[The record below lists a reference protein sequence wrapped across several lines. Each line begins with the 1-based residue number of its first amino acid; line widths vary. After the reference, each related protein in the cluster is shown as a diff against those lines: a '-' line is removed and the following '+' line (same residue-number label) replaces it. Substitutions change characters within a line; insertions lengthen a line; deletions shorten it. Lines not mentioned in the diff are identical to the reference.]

1 MFELDQKVKEHQ
13 QIVDSLLNEAYNVS
27 LLVLRFTQVG

>member
-1 MFELDQKVKEHQ
+1 MFELDQVKEHQ
-13 QIVDSLLNEAYNVS
+13 QIVDSLLNVKAYNVS